1 MDALKDLAE
10 KVGAA
15 GRELQ
20 ALRKQNRGL
29 KTKVKKLEAELAE
42 GSNGDGWRK
51 ERAEIRKR
59 VVKLSDG
66 LEALL

>member
-10 KVGAA
+10 KVSAA
-15 GRELQ
+15 VAQLE
-20 ALRKQNRGL
+20 ALHKQNRSL

-42 GSNGDGWRK
+42 GSNGDGWRE
-51 ERAEIRKR
+51 ERAEIRER
-59 VVKLSDG
+59 VVELTDG

>member
-10 KVGAA
+10 KVSAA
-15 GRELQ
+15 GQELQ

-29 KTKVKKLEAELAE
+29 KTKVKKLEAELA
-42 GSNGDGWRK
+42 GSSNGDGWQR
-51 ERAEIRKR
+51 EREEIRQR
-59 VVKLSDG
+59 VVKLTDG